1 MAKEAEARAEIALD
15 LTLQIAVALNRRLG
29 HTNVAIKT
37 VAAWT
42 GANERTVKNWFAGR
56 YAPSAHH
63 LIALAGKCDDVME
76 IFLMLAC
83 RPELLLAAQ
92 LGSARRDLLGA
103 LEKLHDLLTE
113 RE

>member
-1 MAKEAEARAEIALD
+1 MAL
-15 LTLQIAVALNRRLG
+15 RRLPPG
-29 HTNVAIKT
+29 QV
-37 VAAWT
+37 
-42 GANERTVKNWFAGR
+42 RTSAKNWFAGR

-76 IFLMLAC
+76 IFLMLTC

-92 LGSARRDLLGA
+92 LGSARRDLLGT
-103 LEKLHDLLTE
+103 LEKLHDLLTA